1 MNGRINSKPASGCEL
16 EKGTVSESK
25 ASEGGASTG
34 GETIKERARGEPAC
48 PRARA
53 HLSPCKSVRIR
64 SELGGVR
71 DRPAR
76 EASLLAAR
84 PI

>member
-25 ASEGGASTG
+25 ASEGGASTEG
-34 GETIKERARGEPAC
+34 KRSRSARGEPAC
-48 PRARA
+48 PRVRA

>member
-34 GETIKERARGEPAC
+34 GETIKERAR
-48 PRARA
+48 A

-71 DRPAR
+71 GRPAR